1 MKVFDSWNLEVHIAR
16 VNVLVLELLVEVADG
31 ERVAKWVTYES
42 VFFHIDGGDGWWV
55 MKNGELRPSCYIRH
69 ADELFLSE
77 VERAYSESET
87 SEGGFRE
94 TSLLENVNHQFALR
108 EGFDSGCEVA
118 VGTLVVRDKSPIE
131 GEHGVAIDTE
141 ELLHGES
148 NGSGEL
154 SDA

>member
-1 MKVFDSWNLEVHIAR
+1 MKVFDGWNLEVHIAR
-16 VNVLVLELLVEVADG
+16 VDVLVLELFVEVANG
-31 ERVAKWVTYES
+31 ERVAKWVTNES

-55 MKNGELRPSCYIRH
+55 MKKGKLQPSSYIWH
-69 ADELFLSE
+69 ARELFLSE
-77 VERAYSESET
+77 VEGANSESES

-94 TSLLENVNHQFALR
+94 ADLLENVNHQFALR
-108 EGFDSGCEVA
+108 EGFDSGREVA

-131 GEHGVAIDTE
+131 GKHGVAIDAE